1 MGRARWAALLIAA
14 AAVMAVCAPRAK
26 PLNLVVL
33 TLDTFRADRLG
44 AYGSARGLTPAID
57 ALARDGVVFETALSV
72 APLTLPAH
80 TSLFTGLFPPRH
92 GVRENAG
99 VLPDGTGDRTLASFL
114 ARAGFQTGAFVASS
128 VLDHS
133 RGLARGFARY
143 DDVEPTRDE
152 LGGLRA
158 RRSADQVVTRATHWI
173 DSLDH
178 ARFFAWLHFY
188 DAHAPCTPPARHV
201 GAHALPYDAA
211 VAFVDEQV
219 GVFIRSLEQRGLLD
233 RTVIVVVGDHGES
246 LGDHGEATHGLFVYE
261 PVLHV
266 PLIVRAPGTGLHGRR
281 VGGVVRGVDVMP
293 TILQLLG
300 VSASAAIDGESL
312 WPLDRPA
319 ARVAYVENLYP
330 HARFGWSAIRAL
342 RTERFKVIETAR
354 PELYDLATDPGEQ
367 HNLFDTEHALARRLL
382 RDLHEHAG
390 VDAIADAA
398 ALAPWTRDRLA
409 SLGYVSSG
417 PPRLGGPLDGR
428 DPKDMVTVFNALTS
442 LPASHRPAASPAPVT
457 GSEVH

>member
-1 MGRARWAALLIAA
+1 
-14 AAVMAVCAPRAK
+14 MAVCAPRSR
-26 PLNLVVL
+26 PLNLVVI
-33 TLDTFRADRLG
+33 TLDTFRADRIG

-57 ALARDGVVFETALSV
+57 ELAREGVVFETASSA

-99 VLPDGTGDRTLASFL
+99 VLPDLEGDMTLASVL
-114 ARAGFQTGAFVASS
+114 ERSGFQTGAFVASS

-133 RGLARGFARY
+133 RGLAHGFARY
-143 DDVEPTRDE
+143 DDVEPIRDE
-152 LGGLRA
+152 LGRLRA

-173 DSLDH
+173 DSVDRS
-178 ARFFAWLHFY
+178 RFFAWLHFY
-188 DAHAPCTPPARHV
+188 DAHAPCTPPARHL

-266 PLIVRAPGTGLHGRR
+266 PLIVRAPGTGLKGRR
-281 VGGVVRGVDVMP
+281 VGGLVRSVDVMP

-300 VSASAAIDGESL
+300 VGPAAAIDGESL
-312 WPLDRPA
+312 LPLDRQA
-319 ARVAYVENLYP
+319 ARVAYAENLYP
-330 HARFGWSAIRAL
+330 QARFGWSAIRVL
-342 RTERFKVIETAR
+342 RTERFKLIETAR
-354 PELYDLATDPGEQ
+354 PELYDLARDPGEQ
-367 HNLFDTEHALARRLL
+367 QNLFDTQARARRAVAS
-382 RDLHEHAG
+382 RSERACG
-390 VDAIADAA
+390 ADAIEEPAGIDPA
-398 ALAPWTRDRLA
+398 RDRLA
-409 SLGYVSSG
+409 SLGYVSSE
-417 PPRLGGPLDGR
+417 PPHFGGRPDGR
-428 DPKDMVTVFNALTS
+428 DPKDMVTIFNALTS
-442 LPASHRPAASPAPVT
+442 LPASHRPAARPAPVT